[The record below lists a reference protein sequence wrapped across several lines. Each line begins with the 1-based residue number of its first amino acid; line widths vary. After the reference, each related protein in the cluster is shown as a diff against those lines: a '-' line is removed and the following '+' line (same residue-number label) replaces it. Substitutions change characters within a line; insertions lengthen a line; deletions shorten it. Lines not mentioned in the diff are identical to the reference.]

1 MTPDLTIVQ
10 RSAILTGIHSALGTP
25 LTGASAKQLKI
36 AVYAEII
43 AFADDVPGTLLL
55 AEAVDY
61 AIRKRTETAFTIDAG
76 ALVETHGYSMTRRS
90 LLLAGVSPVE
100 SGTNVIWTIGGAGKN
115 DPVLVLDSDLLGN
128 WMKDA

>member
-1 MTPDLTIVQ
+1 MTPDLTIAQ
-10 RSAILTGIHSALGTP
+10 RSAILTGIHSALGIP
-25 LTGASAKQLKI
+25 LTGASAEQLKI

-76 ALVETHGYSMTRRS
+76 SLIKKHGFSMTRRA
-90 LLLAGVSPVE
+90 LMLAGVSPVE
-100 SGTNVIWTIGGAGKN
+100 RGTKVIWAIGDSGKH
-115 DPVLVLDSDLLGN
+115 DPVLALDSDLLEK
-128 WMKDA
+128 WMQPE